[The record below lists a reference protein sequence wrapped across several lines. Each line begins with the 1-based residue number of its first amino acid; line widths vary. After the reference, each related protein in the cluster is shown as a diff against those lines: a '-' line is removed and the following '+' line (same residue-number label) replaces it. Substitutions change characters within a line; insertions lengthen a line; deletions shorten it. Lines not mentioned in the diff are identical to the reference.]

1 VRWRRT
7 CARLEVLMVRVRAG
21 RDVNESWIKIP
32 EGSIG
37 CMAAVRHV
45 NAWCPGGRVNFPAL
59 ASLAKGFVEAGVHGV
74 GETAKDVEGGVDRNR
89 VKPIRDVLSRCSTIL
104 CL

>member
-1 VRWRRT
+1 
-7 CARLEVLMVRVRAG
+7 MVRV
-21 RDVNESWIKIP
+21 RDVNESWMKIP

-45 NAWCPGGRVNFPAL
+45 NARCPGGRVNFPAL
-59 ASLAKGFVEAGVHGV
+59 ASLAKGFVEARVHGV
-74 GETAKDVEGGVDRNR
+74 GETAKEGGVDWNR
-89 VKPIRDVLSRCSTIL
+89 VNPIRDVLSRCSAIL